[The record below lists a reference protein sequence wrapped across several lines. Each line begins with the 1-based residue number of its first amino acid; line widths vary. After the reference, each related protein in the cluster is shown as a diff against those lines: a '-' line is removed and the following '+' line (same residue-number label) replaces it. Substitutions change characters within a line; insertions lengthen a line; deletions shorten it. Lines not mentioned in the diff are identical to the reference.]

1 RDGYGSD
8 RNWALRMQQK
18 KARQA
23 LEGRLV
29 TDTGRN
35 PASATHWACWAA
47 DDLAGFKRQVPHYLK
62 KKNLTYG
69 YC

>member
-1 RDGYGSD
+1 LGFED
-8 RNWALRMQQK
+8 AAEK
-18 KARQA
+18 
-23 LEGRLV
+23 
-29 TDTGRN
+29 
-35 PASATHWACWAA
+35 SAPHWACWAA